1 MDSIRF
7 SAKVS
12 KERVIKL
19 PNHIDI
25 DEEIVDVVIL
35 RKELSSRANYTASQ
49 FVDDWA
55 GIISSNNVSEAK
67 LDYLSEKYK

>member
-19 PNHIDI
+19 PNHIDLN
-25 DEEIVDVVIL
+25 DEIVDVVIL
-35 RKELSSRANYTASQ
+35 RKERLSQINYTASQ
-49 FVDDWA
+49 FIDDWA
-55 GIISSNNVSEAK
+55 GLLSKNEVGEAK
-67 LDYLSEKYK
+67 FDYLSEKYK